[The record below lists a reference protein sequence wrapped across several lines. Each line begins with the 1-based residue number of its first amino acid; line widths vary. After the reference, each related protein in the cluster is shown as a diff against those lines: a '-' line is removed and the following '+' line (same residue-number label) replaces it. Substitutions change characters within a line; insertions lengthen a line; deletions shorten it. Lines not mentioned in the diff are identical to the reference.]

1 MKKNLY
7 YSTVFQRKNIVTEL
21 FMSLFLSI
29 ASYPRLLLEV
39 FLRKNMGERYFS
51 GASVITIFFLLAAL
65 PVIKE
70 RIITM
75 EVLGNNMLYY
85 LFLLAF
91 LYMGFKRNQEIS
103 RLPSVFDFARY
114 SLANGEVHPSL
125 RKLRF
130 ADRDLDIRTIHTI
143 IEPGIFFVAGAILIF
158 MDQKLLGG
166 VLAVSSVL
174 FSLSYEAAYHFG
186 EQMVM
191 DEIDKIILSEDMV
204 KAFVDED
211 DPSQTRG
218 VQFFGRKPAE
228 KEMRRRVIN
237 NISRKKD
244 EVAEVI

>member
-1 MKKNLY
+1 MKKELY
-7 YSTVFQRKNIVTEL
+7 YSTVFQRKNILKEFL
-21 FMSLFLSI
+21 MGIFLSI

-65 PVIKE
+65 PVFKE
-70 RIITM
+70 RIITL
-75 EVLGNNMLYY
+75 ELIGNNLLYY
-85 LFLLAF
+85 LFLMAF
-91 LYMGFKRNQEIS
+91 LYMSFKRGQEIS

-114 SLANGEVHPSL
+114 SLANGEVYPSL

-130 ADRDLDIRTIHTI
+130 ADRDLDIRTIQTI

-218 VQFFGRKPAE
+218 VHFFGRKPAD
-228 KEMRRRVIN
+228 KGMRQRVMN
-237 NISRKKD
+237 SMSRKKD
-244 EVAEVI
+244 DFAEVI